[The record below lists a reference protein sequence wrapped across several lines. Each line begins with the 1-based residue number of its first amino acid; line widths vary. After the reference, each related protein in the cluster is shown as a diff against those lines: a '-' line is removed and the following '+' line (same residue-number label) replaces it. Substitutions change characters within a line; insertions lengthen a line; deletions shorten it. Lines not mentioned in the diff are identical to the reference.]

1 MKHAPY
7 LLHIILA
14 LALLL
19 VGCHSDPR
27 QVELIDRAEAV
38 MDSLPEVALS
48 LLDSVDSHRL
58 LRADNARYALLLTQ
72 ARDKNY
78 IDTANDSLINIAVS
92 YYAGGNNLHY
102 KMLAHYYHGRILF
115 NACDYAR
122 SIVALL
128 KAEKV
133 AVELNDH
140 YWIGRAD
147 EQIANI
153 YDVNFHHTE
162 AINYAINSYES
173 LCKSQK
179 QPYINYALLRLSR
192 LYLNNDD
199 YENGIKTAQQVL
211 DSATVYQNTY
221 LRDHALRVLAKSY
234 FGYSDFTSTIE
245 TIEQIE
251 SNSNLSNDL
260 LCLLGI
266 CYYETNDLLGAS
278 KIYDKIK
285 SDTTHVSKHLLYKLY
300 HKNNDTSNALTVLES
315 LYNELESHFNTSLS
329 QNFSTAISQFY
340 EHENRLIEENLQRVK
355 YSRLFILTCF
365 ALIITILLYFF
376 TVKYRKQQDKLN
388 KYLLVAQELQEIINV
403 KNNSLSSAQE
413 AITNLINTKYNII
426 NNLCITYFE
435 NKKSGKAQ
443 RKISTEVENLIR
455 ELASDK
461 QIEILNQQVDKHL
474 NHIMSDFKR
483 DLPLLKKPDYNLFL
497 YSIIGFS
504 TTAITL
510 LLGEEKTEAVYN
522 RKARLKNKIKQL
534 DPYIQAKYL
543 SYL

>member
-1 MKHAPY
+1 MP
-7 LLHIILA
+7 
-14 LALLL
+14 
-19 VGCHSDPR
+19 
-27 QVELIDRAEAV
+27 
-38 MDSLPEVALS
+38 
-48 LLDSVDSHRL
+48 
-58 LRADNARYALLLTQ
+58 
-72 ARDKNY
+72 
-78 IDTANDSLINIAVS
+78 
-92 YYAGGNNLHY
+92 
-102 KMLAHYYHGRILF
+102 
-115 NACDYAR
+115 
-122 SIVALL
+122 SI
-128 KAEKV
+128 
-133 AVELNDH
+133 
-140 YWIGRAD
+140 
-147 EQIANI
+147 
-153 YDVNFHHTE
+153 
-162 AINYAINSYES
+162 
-173 LCKSQK
+173 
-179 QPYINYALLRLSR
+179 
-192 LYLNNDD
+192 
-199 YENGIKTAQQVL
+199 
-211 DSATVYQNTY
+211 
-221 LRDHALRVLAKSY
+221 
-234 FGYSDFTSTIE
+234 
-245 TIEQIE
+245 
-251 SNSNLSNDL
+251 
-260 LCLLGI
+260 
-266 CYYETNDLLGAS
+266 
-278 KIYDKIK
+278 
-285 SDTTHVSKHLLYKLY
+285 YKLY

-365 ALIITILLYFF
+365 ALIIPILLYFF